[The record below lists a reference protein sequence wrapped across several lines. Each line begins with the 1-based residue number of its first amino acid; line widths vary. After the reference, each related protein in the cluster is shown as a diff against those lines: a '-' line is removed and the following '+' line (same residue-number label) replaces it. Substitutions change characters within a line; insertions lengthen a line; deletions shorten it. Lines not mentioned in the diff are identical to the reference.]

1 MSISL
6 QADQTAPQGYI
17 LVNGT
22 TAATVNA
29 FGNLT
34 TNSINTNTATIT
46 NLSSASLSAT
56 GFTVTNANVVGLSAS
71 NVNTPVVYSTS
82 IVNGSP
88 MMFRNRIINGDMRID
103 QRAAGSVFALSAA
116 SNNSAAGYGSV
127 DRWLFDTV
135 GSYLSA
141 QRVSGAL
148 FGTQYAVALSGAA
161 NNNITSQL
169 QQRIESQNCYDLA
182 GQQVTLSFK
191 AYGNQTITGNTL
203 YTVPTAADTYT
214 NNAFLVYNLS
224 SYTITTT
231 PTQYSFTFTIPATAN
246 TGLNIYAFNAPL
258 TNGQVVYITNV
269 QLELGPVA
277 TPFEVRPIGTE
288 LALCQRYYCKTY
300 DVNVVPGTAFGIGY
314 LSNISQGGSYAQIGP
329 WQFPVTM
336 RSIPSIQ
343 PYNSN
348 TGAAATTSDMGTTWA
363 NPIYVVNSGAS
374 KPYYLSN
381 VSTRVMSGWV
391 AGSNIPIDNNTTMH
405 ATANAEL

>member
-1 MSISL
+1 MSTSL
-6 QADQTAPQGYI
+6 SIAS
-17 LVNGT
+17 NGITFQDNT
-22 TAATVNA
+22 T
-29 FGNLT
+29 LT
-34 TNSINTNTATIT
+34 SATISARQ
-46 NLSSASLSAT
+46 LSLGGPTWNTTGGLSAASLSAS
-56 GFTVTNANVVGLSAS
+56 TVT
-71 NVNTPVVYSTS
+71 TPVVYSTS

-191 AYGNQTITGNTL
+191 AYGNQTITGNIL

-258 TNGQVVYITNV
+258 SAGQAVYFTNV
-269 QLELGPVA
+269 QLEVGPVA
-277 TPFEVRPIGTE
+277 TPFEVRPIGSE
-288 LALCQRYYCKTY
+288 LALCQRYY
-300 DVNVVPGTAFGIGY
+300 
-314 LSNISQGGSYAQIGP
+314 
-329 WQFPVTM
+329 WVTPAPIYCVY
-336 RSIPSIQ
+336 SP
-343 PYNSN
+343 
-348 TGAAATTSDMGTTWA
+348 TGAAQQGYAWFTFPSQMRII
-363 NPIYVVNSGAS
+363 PICSSNYTGVTNCNNVGITPNINGAS
-374 KPYYLSN
+374 LYSN
-381 VSTRVMSGWV
+381 
-391 AGSNIPIDNNTTMH
+391 AGSTGYSQGYYNAGNTIY
-405 ATANAEL
+405 AEL